1 MDRSI
6 GGSRFHCGCA
16 RCFSGPRRTR
26 NWTTSCGATSNE
38 KPRNTSRCSVGG
50 TQPDMRFQS
59 LVAFDP
65 PSQNPVGVVRH
76 SPNNP
81 GTFSWLSMP
90 NAVDLVFA
98 GEGA

>member
-26 NWTTSCGATSNE
+26 NWTTSCGTTSNE
-38 KPRNTSRCSVGG
+38 KPRNTLRCSVGG

-65 PSQNPVGVVRH
+65 PSQNPLASSVT
-76 SPNNP
+76 PPTIP
-81 GTFSWLSMP
+81 GHFH
-90 NAVDLVFA
+90 
-98 GEGA
+98 G

>member
-26 NWTTSCGATSNE
+26 NWTTSCRTTSNE

-50 TQPDMRFQS
+50 RSPICVFNPWSHSILRAKIRWRRPSLPQQS
-59 LVAFDP
+59 RDIFMVEHA
-65 PSQNPVGVVRH
+65 QCR
-76 SPNNP
+76 
-81 GTFSWLSMP
+81 
-90 NAVDLVFA
+90 
-98 GEGA
+98 